1 MLTGQVSHIKQYLF
15 HQSSHMEMY
24 NVLSLDPRFKL
35 GKNKNLLTGKKKKKM
50 EETTGRATE
59 EGSLSQDGQTRNRCR
74 MWRTD

>member
-35 GKNKNLLTGKKKKKM
+35 GKKSLLTGKKKKKM